1 MISKC
6 SLKTLLLKTITE
18 ICWSFNSSE
27 DIFSNRYSCRIE
39 ESQIK
44 NYSFKTSTYLHNIL
58 MRTLLSLVVLVLLSG
73 IHGIQ
78 KIYTYWLH
86 CLSPNWYSLYYT
98 PNGSMQQSLSIIKFQ
113 CKALLTTKFESESQ
127 LINPVC
133 GWFICQCCWRV
144 GLMPW
149 MQMTLERWKPLS
161 EAAAQM
167 QETEYENI
175 LQRW

>member
-6 SLKTLLLKTITE
+6 SVKTLLLNTETE

-78 KIYTYWLH
+78 KIYIY
-86 CLSPNWYSLYYT
+86 
-98 PNGSMQQSLSIIKFQ
+98 
-113 CKALLTTKFESESQ
+113 
-127 LINPVC
+127 
-133 GWFICQCCWRV
+133 
-144 GLMPW
+144 
-149 MQMTLERWKPLS
+149 
-161 EAAAQM
+161 
-167 QETEYENI
+167 
-175 LQRW
+175 